1 MPLDLF
7 YLKFPRNLM
16 LISFLLFDKISWK
29 NAECKSKL
37 LSETQFVDCISFRI
51 LREIPLTRVSNEQ
64 QRTSVEWFPVNSDE
78 LNVVRERGRRDKE
91 RRGKIER
98 EKERN
103 GVETG
108 KFSRFTQ
115 FNFKLP
121 ASFVHRNKVLE
132 LFSIFLFANLFCEF
146 QFSAIFKIFIDIYTH
161 RFLQKLF

>member
-1 MPLDLF
+1 
-7 YLKFPRNLM
+7 M
-16 LISFLLFDKISWK
+16 LISFPLFDKISQK

-51 LREIPLTRVSNEQ
+51 LREISLTRVSNEQ

-78 LNVVRERGRRDKE
+78 LNVVRERGGRDKE

-98 EKERN
+98 EKEGN

-115 FNFKLP
+115 LNFKLP
-121 ASFVHRNKVLE
+121 ASFVHCNKVFE
-132 LFSIFLFANLFCEF
+132 LFSIFLFANLFANF
-146 QFSAIFKIFIDIYTH
+146 INLALYLRLSQAQTHLDLFKSCSNIHMIKYVI
-161 RFLQKLF
+161 